1 MIRRSQWPEALSY
14 AGSTNLQVGKT
25 IRREET
31 RGYHDTIKRAKGI
44 LAAGSLN
51 QRVCLVIQVSG
62 PKWQTC
68 QSTLRTRLIASDRT
82 SGGEQRHEPNNS
94 GSTAT
99 EEAENQGEGYSSG
112 GSTGGGCGRSGSGV
126 A

>member
-1 MIRRSQWPEALSY
+1 MIRRSQWPEALSD

-25 IRREET
+25 VRREET
-31 RGYHDTIKRAKGI
+31 RGYHDTIKGEKRI
-44 LAAGSLN
+44 LVAGSLD
-51 QRVCLVIQVSG
+51 QRVRLVIRVSG

-82 SGGEQRHEPNNS
+82 SGGEQRHDS
-94 GSTAT
+94 DDGGSTAT
-99 EEAENQGEGYSSG
+99 GEADNQGQGYSSG
-112 GSTGGGCGRSGSGV
+112 GSTGGGCVRSGSGV